1 MKPEQLYQE
10 LKRVAE
16 KLGLVVKEQNF
27 RNTGIHVRS
36 GYCKVKGEFQCI
48 IDKHLKSNL
57 KVEALAECLSQMP
70 LESIYIVPTV
80 RDFLDSFKPRTAKDG
95 SEGNDQETV

>member
-10 LKRVAE
+10 LKGVAE
-16 KLGLVVKEQNF
+16 KLGLVVSEQNF

-36 GYCKVKGEFQCI
+36 GYCRVMGELQCI
-48 IDKHLKSNL
+48 IDKHVKLNL
-57 KVEALAECLSQMP
+57 KIEALAECLSQMP

-80 RDFLDSFKPRTAKDG
+80 RDFLDSFKPQTIKDR
-95 SEGNDQETV
+95 SEESNQETE

>member
-10 LKRVAE
+10 LKSVAE

-36 GYCKVKGEFQCI
+36 GSCKVKDQFQCI
-48 IDKHLKSNL
+48 IDKHLKLHL

-80 RDFLDSFKPRTAKDG
+80 RDFLDSFKPRTVKDE
-95 SEGNDQETV
+95 SEANDQETE